1 MLNENNESL
10 CIFLQCVME
19 RKSVR
24 IITWFHLPVSSSL
37 KLGRPITFIRS
48 HSNVSVIKYVSS
60 KVDTGSHMVWPQW
73 KLIRKQCVACR
84 LMLWHTSTPQFG
96 NVAVAP
102 WLWIIKCTVLHLGL
116 GSWNS
121 CSLLSR
127 RYSIISLLLSITNKL
142 SREHIFKLDYRL
154 VLSTFYNST
163 RMKPHFQITSCW
175 NWQSQLSL
183 QIAWKHPSWYFWYM
197 QARKLYSFITFIA
210 Y

>member
-19 RKSVR
+19 KKAVR
-24 IITWFHLPVSSSL
+24 IITWFHLPVSSNL

-102 WLWIIKCTVLHLGL
+102 WLWIIKCTVLHPDL

-121 CSLLSR
+121 CSLMSR

-154 VLSTFYNST
+154 VLSTFYQDEAPFSDHLLLELT
-163 RMKPHFQITSCW
+163 VPVISAFQFE
-175 NWQSQLSL
+175 
-183 QIAWKHPSWYFWYM
+183 WKHPSWYFWYM
-197 QARKLYSFITFIA
+197 
-210 Y
+210 

>member
-1 MLNENNESL
+1 MSHYAFFYNALW
-10 CIFLQCVME
+10 
-19 RKSVR
+19 KKKAVR
-24 IITWFHLPVSSSL
+24 IILTWFHLPVSSNL
-37 KLGRPITFIRS
+37 KLGKPITFIRS

-60 KVDTGSHMVWPQW
+60 KVDTGSHMMWPQW

-121 CSLLSR
+121 CSLMSR

-154 VLSTFYNST
+154 VLSTFYQDEAPFSDHLLLELT
-163 RMKPHFQITSCW
+163 VPVISAFQFE
-175 NWQSQLSL
+175 
-183 QIAWKHPSWYFWYM
+183 WKHPSWYFWYM
-197 QARKLYSFITFIA
+197 
-210 Y
+210 